1 MSEQKDNMARDPA
14 KNDLLIL
21 TDLLDRQTG
30 TATKEQTHRSG
41 LLHRAFSVMLY
52 RDTESGREFL
62 ISRRADGKYHSAG
75 LWANSCC
82 SHPRDGETVPEAARS
97 RVREELGCVVP
108 ELSEIG
114 VFVYRAVFP
123 DGLCEYEYDHVLLGR
138 ADSEPDPD
146 PAEVAETRWISPE
159 SLTDLLTRSPEQFA
173 PWAFTVFSITLNR
186 GFSNEFSPE
195 KEQHPVKTSI
205 LQKNAAEGG
214 LEGFE
219 APGERAGGSFSAE
232 NGRQLR
238 GKALQNAL
246 ILRRAESHDIPAI
259 LKLLIQVNMVHHNG
273 RPDLFKGPTTKYTAS
288 ELEEILRND
297 ETPVFVC
304 VDENGSVLGHGFCVM
319 QHAGGQLMVEHD
331 TLYIDDICVD
341 GNARSRGVGRA
352 LYNHILAYAR
362 EKGCYNVTL
371 NVWTCN
377 PRAMAFYQKLGM
389 EPYKTGMEIKL

>member
-14 KNDLLIL
+14 RNDLLIL

-30 TATKEQTHRSG
+30 TATKEQAHRSG
-41 LLHRAFSVMLY
+41 LLHRAFSVLLY
-52 RDTESGREFL
+52 RDTEDGREYL

-82 SHPRDGETVPEAARS
+82 SHPRDGETLPEAARS

-114 VFVYRAVFP
+114 AFVYRAVFP

-138 ADSEPDPD
+138 ADGEPDPD

-159 SLTDLLTRSPEQFA
+159 VLSDFLTASPEKFA
-173 PWAFTVFSITLNR
+173 PWAFTVFSMTLSRNYEKQPISLNQPSPPEVRR
-186 GFSNEFSPE
+186 GQEEFGASAKNEKYQMSR
-195 KEQHPVKTSI
+195 
-205 LQKNAAEGG
+205 AEGG
-214 LEGFE
+214 LGGDRK
-219 APGERAGGSFSAE
+219 APQEKLFLRKAE
-232 NGRQLR
+232 P
-238 GKALQNAL
+238 K
-246 ILRRAESHDIPAI
+246 DIPAI
-259 LKLLIQVNMVHHNG
+259 LELLIQVNMVHHNG
-273 RPDLFKGPTTKYTAS
+273 RPDLFKGPTTKYTGA
-288 ELEEILRND
+288 ELEQILRND

-304 VDENGSVLGHGFCVM
+304 TDENGTVLGHGFCVL

-341 GNARSRGVGRA
+341 GNARGRGVGRA

-389 EPYKTGMEIKL
+389 EPYKIAMEVKLPPDL